1 MLDAAELIELAVFE
15 RHCLNL
21 ESKSERHSLRMG
33 RPFQNNENAVVINYF
48 KDRINDLKERSKD
61 N

>member
-15 RHCLNL
+15 RHCTNL
-21 ESKSERHSLRMG
+21 ECRSEKYSSH
-33 RPFQNNENAVVINYF
+33 NEDTVIINYF
-48 KDRINDLKERSKD
+48 KNRINDLKERSRD

>member
-15 RHCLNL
+15 RHCLDL
-21 ESKSERHSLRMG
+21 ECRSERQSTH
-33 RPFQNNENAVVINYF
+33 NEDAVVINYF
-48 KDRINDLKERSKD
+48 KNRINDLKERSKD